1 MTPPTVAERRP
12 EVVTRKIPAWREG
25 WTTAATSA
33 DHKVVAKLFMGT
45 SLSLLAIAALTFA
58 LTRIQ
63 LITPDSTI
71 MRADIFS
78 QMSTTAMTS
87 ITVFFGVPFVLG
99 LLGYIVPLQIG
110 ARGVALPRLNQLA
123 YWLYVTGLLVFF
135 VSFLYLVPETGLSP
149 LPPMSDDV
157 FSPSGGVDA
166 WIGGVGLA
174 TLGFICWAVNMVA
187 TLKNMRAPGM
197 AWRRAPVLASA
208 ARVISYIVLVTGAA
222 MLAALVMLAID
233 RNYDGVFFDAGE
245 GGEPMLFAHLSWLYF
260 TGIHTVMLVAAF
272 GVISEIVP
280 TLSRKPLFSHSAVTG
295 SLVAIG
301 VLGTLAWMQN
311 LYASPLAEG
320 FQYFAML
327 MAVLLLVPIGILY
340 VVWMLTMWDGS
351 VATRAPLVLALAAAV
366 LFVFGLGG
374 QLVTAIVG
382 AGLLLENTVAA
393 QQDTIVT
400 VTAFVLAMFAG
411 LHYWLP
417 KVTGRSVHEGP
428 AKAATGIIFVS
439 VLVYGFSMFFAGLAG
454 QPVDV
459 FRYFE
464 DDGVSTLNLIASIAS
479 FFLFIGIFIELINLV
494 RSYSGGRPVGH
505 DPWRGSTLEWFAL
518 SPPPAHNFDAVP
530 DVRSAEPL
538 RDIRE
543 AIREREASFVP
554 PVPLEATAPPEVGQ
568 PDPGNEAGL
577 SEEAAATDAPT
588 ADPEDIVQGESGDAS
603 TDHAG
608 SEAEESSAGS
618 DPAIPETP
626 AAADASEGSDPSV
639 DAGEDDSGENPS
651 SVS

>member
-1 MTPPTVAERRP
+1 MAPPTIAERRP
-12 EVVTRKIPAWREG
+12 EVVTRRIPAWREG

-45 SLSLLAIAALTFA
+45 SLTFLAIAALTFA
-58 LTRIQ
+58 LTRLH
-63 LITPDSTI
+63 LIVPDSSI
-71 MRADIFS
+71 LRPDIFS

-87 ITVFFGVPFVLG
+87 ITVLFGVPFVLG

-123 YWLYVTGLLVFF
+123 YWLYAIGTLIFF
-135 VSFLYLVPETGLSP
+135 VSFLYLAPESGLSP
-149 LPPMSDDV
+149 LPPMSDDE
-157 FSPSGGVDA
+157 FSPTGGVDA

-208 ARVISYIVLVTGAA
+208 ARVVSYIILVTGAA
-222 MLAALVMLAID
+222 MLAALVMLAVD
-233 RNYDGVFFDAGE
+233 RNFDGVFFDAGE
-245 GGEPMLFAHLSWLYF
+245 GGEPMLYAHLSWLYF

-272 GVISEIVP
+272 AVISEIVP

-295 SLVAIG
+295 SIVAVG

-320 FQYFAML
+320 FAYFAML
-327 MAVLLLVPIGILY
+327 MAILLLVPVGLIFA
-340 VVWMLTMWDGS
+340 VWTLTMWDGAVS
-351 VATRAPLVLALAAAV
+351 TRAPLVLALAAAV
-366 LFVFGLGG
+366 ALVFGLGG
-374 QLVTAIVG
+374 QLVTSVVG

-393 QQDTIVT
+393 QQDTILVVT
-400 VTAFVLAMFAG
+400 GFMLAMFAG

-417 KVTGRSVHEGP
+417 KVTGRAVHEGP
-428 AKAATGIIFVS
+428 AKIAAGLILVS
-439 VLVYGFSMFFAGLAG
+439 ALIYGFSMFFAGLAG
-454 QPVDV
+454 QPVDA

-479 FFLFIGIFIELINLV
+479 FFLFIGIVLELVNLL

-518 SPPPAHNFDAVP
+518 SPPPQHNFDAVP

-543 AIREREASFVP
+543 VIREREANFVP
-554 PVPLEATAPPEVGQ
+554 PQPLPPSAPPEVGQ
-568 PDPGNEAGL
+568 ADPGDEAGL
-577 SEEAAATDAPT
+577 SREAAATDAPT
-588 ADPEDIVQGESGDAS
+588 ADPEDIVQRSDPEP
-603 TDHAG
+603 
-608 SEAEESSAGS
+608 EAESAAEPGEGS
-618 DPAIPETP
+618 DPAG
-626 AAADASEGSDPSV
+626 A
-639 DAGEDDSGENPS
+639 DDSGDRPS